1 MKAEELKAAI
11 RQFIIENFLFGQ
23 DASGLRDETSLLEQG
38 IIDSTGVLEL
48 VAFLENNHGLSVAD
62 EDLVPQNFD
71 SIDNLA
77 VYIARKSP
85 RG

>member
-1 MKAEELKAAI
+1 MAI
-11 RQFIIENFLFGQ
+11 RQFIIDNFLFGQ
-23 DASGLRDETSLLEQG
+23 DASGLQDGTSLLEQG

-48 VAFLENNHGLSVAD
+48 VAFLENNYGLQVAD

-77 VYIARKSP
+77 AYIARKSP
-85 RG
+85 QG